1 MFLILRSYKIN
12 YINRNHHLQRHTISE
27 WTGPDDAFRG
37 ERFIFAE
44 MSLPRVPGDKAI
56 LQTTVALPGTL
67 TSVDFFSL
75 TE

>member
-12 YINRNHHLQRHTISE
+12 DINRNHHLQRHTISE